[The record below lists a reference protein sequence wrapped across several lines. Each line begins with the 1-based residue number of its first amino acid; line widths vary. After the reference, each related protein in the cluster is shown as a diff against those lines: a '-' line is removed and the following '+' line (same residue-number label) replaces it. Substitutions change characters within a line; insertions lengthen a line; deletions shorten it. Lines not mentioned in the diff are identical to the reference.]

1 MLLCLSGSLANK
13 KQAIFCFYPQDCSM
27 YEAEYIKEKL
37 NIIVFNVMKLK
48 SFYKFITYFK

>member
-1 MLLCLSGSLANK
+1 
-13 KQAIFCFYPQDCSM
+13 M